1 VELSDLLPVL
11 SAQGPFVTVHV
22 GAESAVEQAADRY
35 ELAWKSLL
43 GQLEE
48 ADVPEPVRTA
58 LYQARGAHDDG
69 NARLVVA
76 DLATGAVLLS
86 EPVST
91 RPTTDEVSV
100 APLPRLLPLLTDLTA
115 RVPHV
120 VVLAD
125 RTGADVAAYFDV
137 DRTAREVTV
146 KGRTLHLK
154 KVQVGGW
161 AHHRYQHRSE
171 NAWKEN
177 GEDIA
182 DTVVQL
188 AGQVGAELVIAIG
201 DEREVTMVEKA
212 LPQQWQGKYLA
223 LPGGRGQDG
232 SEELVQ
238 QRVRDAL
245 ALHVATETLT
255 LLGQF
260 AQERGQAKRA
270 CDGVEDVVQA
280 LRKAQVQTLLLTT
293 ELTGGGGG
301 TLFYGP
307 DPAVLGTTAEEV
319 ASLGVDDPK
328 QAPAVDVLVRAAIG
342 TAADVQIVPHEPKE
356 APNGGVGAVLRYADD
371 DNAAA
376 RGVVGTAA
384 AGQ

>member
-1 VELSDLLPVL
+1 VDPSDLTTVL
-11 SAQGPFVTVHV
+11 AGGGPFVTVHV

-43 GQLEE
+43 KELEA
-48 ADVPEPVRTA
+48 ADVPEPVREA
-58 LYQARGAHDDG
+58 LFAARGQHSDG
-69 NARLVVA
+69 DARLAVA
-76 DLATGAVLLS
+76 DLSSGSVVLS

-91 RPTTDEVSV
+91 RPSTDTSTVG
-100 APLPRLLPLLTDLTA
+100 ALPSLLPLLTDLTA

-137 DRTAREVTV
+137 DKTAHEVTV

-154 KVQVGGW
+154 KVQGGGW

-177 GEDIA
+177 GEDVA
-182 DTVVQL
+182 DTVQQL
-188 AGQVGAELVIAIG
+188 AAQVGAQLIIAVG
-201 DEREVTMVEKA
+201 DEREVTMVQKA
-212 LPQQWQGKYLA
+212 LPQEWQATFLA
-223 LPGGRGQDG
+223 LPGGRGRDG
-232 SEELVQ
+232 SEELVP
-238 QRVRDAL
+238 QRVRDAV
-245 ALHVATETLT
+245 ALHVARETLD
-255 LLGQF
+255 LLAEF

-293 ELTGGGGG
+293 QLTTGDGG

-307 DPAVLGTTAEEV
+307 DPAVIGTSAADV
-319 ASLGVDDPK
+319 AGLGVDSPK
-328 QAPAVDVLVRAAIG
+328 EGPTVDVLVRAALG
-342 TAADVQIVPHEPKE
+342 TGADVQIVPHEPKE

-376 RGVVGTAA
+376 RP
-384 AGQ
+384 